1 MNLDRFKGKRMVHE
15 DDKKYLEDLV
25 YYHPDPA
32 AIWAGDT
39 VEAGYGID
47 ITLTPETTIAIDTD
61 VVLTRPNLTDYSIG
75 HIIAANSEI
84 DTDNV
89 NLQAVYSQDVKSE
102 ISAEPTSTI
111 IRTMSG
117 TDVSTIGVSATEI
130 DLTTSMLKYNSSE
143 VATKAD
149 LADKQDTL
157 TAGDNI
163 TIDSDNVISAVDT
176 TYTAG
181 DNITID
187 SDNVISATVKTYTA
201 GTNITIDA
209 NDVISATDTTY
220 TAGTNITIDANNVI
234 SATNTT
240 YTGVDYVDV
249 NSTDNEIGLDATGK
263 AAVDL
268 VDGHM
273 TESQGSITISDVN
286 QINVTNYVLD
296 ADGYLVN
303 ESNGDIK
310 FGTQNANGSV
320 YGDLYMIS
328 GGEGWYLETNN
339 ANVSTSVALDTT
351 VMTQD
356 TAYEFK
362 QDGIYLN
369 NTKITKDSTEGTVVQ
384 HVVSTAITVIGNDT
398 PIDSLNLTPGV
409 WVVELYA
416 NYNATQVSTPS
427 GWGSMSL
434 SVGSDVYNA
443 GDALRYPICNAY
455 NTNGIKMSSTYKI
468 TSNTTIYLHFWN
480 AVGPI
485 DYSYIFKAI
494 RIA

>member
-1 MNLDRFKGKRMVHE
+1 MVHE

-25 YYHPDPA
+25 YYHPDPSA
-32 AIWAGDT
+32 LWSGDN

-47 ITLTPETTIAIDTD
+47 ITLTPATTIAVDTD

-75 HIIAANSEI
+75 EIIVGNSTI
-84 DTDNV
+84 DSDNV
-89 NLQAVYSQDVKSE
+89 DLRAVYSQDVNSFL
-102 ISAEPTSTI
+102 SLEPTSAILKTV
-111 IRTMSG
+111 SG
-117 TDVSTIGVSATEI
+117 TDNSTIGVSGTEV
-130 DLTTSMLKYNSSE
+130 DVTTGMFKYNSSE

-149 LADKQDTL
+149 LALKQDTL
-157 TAGDNI
+157 TAGTNV

-181 DNITID
+181 NNITID

-240 YTGVDYVDV
+240 YTGVDYVTVD
-249 NSTDNEIGLDATGK
+249 STNDEIGLDATGK

-273 TESQGSITISDVN
+273 TESQGSITISDVTM
-286 QINVTNYVLD
+286 IHGTNYSLD
-296 ADGYLVN
+296 ADGYLTN
-303 ESNGDIK
+303 IADGDIK
-310 FGTQNANGSV
+310 FGTQNTQGTVFS
-320 YGDLYMIS
+320 DLYMIS

-339 ANVSTSVALDTT
+339 ANVSTSVAMDTT

-369 NTKITKDSTEGTVVQ
+369 NAKITGQ
-384 HVVSTAITVIGNDT
+384 QAIQ
-398 PIDSLNLTPGV
+398 SYNLTFNSTYIDMNTVNDCYIRKQGNLCIISCNFRTINTTPD
-409 WVVELYA
+409 
-416 NYNATQVSTPS
+416 NAYTNILTSPIKPIIATRFS
-427 GWGSMSL
+427 GGQSKENAYKSARFVL
-434 SVGSDVYNA
+434 NENGNIDVDFTEIT
-443 GDALRYPICNAY
+443 GDAWVTFEIMFF
-455 NTNGIKMSSTYKI
+455 TN
-468 TSNTTIYLHFWN
+468 
-480 AVGPI
+480 
-485 DYSYIFKAI
+485 D
-494 RIA
+494 